1 MAYNDEALK
10 AKLSTLNETQESIVS
25 VSQWITFHRR
35 HADRIAQVWHARLRE
50 VPPPKRLNFIYLVN
64 DIVQNAKAR
73 RRPEFPNSFSPIIAE
88 AVQQAYRSS
97 TPEIQGKIRRV
108 VDVWKSRGVFEES
121 ILQAIQAR
129 IDDVDKSKATS
140 GKKTLMGNSLFSSS
154 SSTGMPKE
162 LESLGPLQTAVT
174 KADFTTKPLVD
185 TANSEHTKI
194 NDPNASRP
202 SPPVY
207 AASLSSLIKKLAS
220 AEAGL
225 NESIAA
231 RKALLAD
238 LRRLTEASEAALN
251 KDESQL
257 ADFTSKR
264 TTAETNKR
272 DVEDSIIR
280 GLAATPQED
289 EEHELSNDNR
299 PDVEELTPEPEDQP
313 HIPKQDSTPP
323 RNTNLQGI
331 LAGFGSSTD
340 STPTIPISP
349 PLNYS
354 ATAIPSTTNGTGP
367 SSSKKRK
374 LSHDQYTLTN
384 EASVPDLGEMGVTGF
399 DGTNETPQYAP
410 SYHYSATNYM
420 PMMGSATPDPQ
431 HTSTLEQDV
440 DALISS
446 SIPGGSTG

>member
-35 HADRIAQVWHARLRE
+35 HADRIAQVWHARLRD
-50 VPPPKRLNFIYLVN
+50 VPPPRRLNFIYLVN

-73 RRPEFPNSFSPIIAE
+73 RRPEFPNAFSPIIAE
-88 AVQQAYRSS
+88 AVQQSYRSS
-97 TPEIQGKIRRV
+97 TSDIQGKIRRV

-129 IDDVDKSKATS
+129 IDDVDKTKTTS

-174 KADFTTKPLVD
+174 KADITNKPLVD
-185 TANSEHTKI
+185 AASSEYSKI
-194 NDPNASRP
+194 NDPNVNQP

-225 NESIAA
+225 NETITA
-231 RKALLAD
+231 RKALIAD
-238 LRRLTEASEAALN
+238 LRRLTGASEQALA
-251 KDESQL
+251 KDEAQL
-257 ADFTSKR
+257 TDFTDKR
-264 TTAETNKR
+264 NTAETSKR

-280 GLAATPQED
+280 GLSTTPQED
-289 EEHELSNDNR
+289 EGDQNADGNR
-299 PDVEELTPEPEDQP
+299 PDVEELTPEPESTPIYTTQ
-313 HIPKQDSTPP
+313 QDPTPP
-323 RNTNLQGI
+323 RNPNLQGI
-331 LAGFGSSTD
+331 LAGFGSLED
-340 STPTIPISP
+340 SNPSIPMSP

-354 ATAIPSTTNGTGP
+354 NTPTNGSGP

-374 LSHDQYTLTN
+374 LSHDQYTLQN
-384 EASVPDLGEMGVTGF
+384 ESAVPDLGDMDVVAGYDAPKEPQQYPPVFGYNP
-399 DGTNETPQYAP
+399 NEYAP
-410 SYHYSATNYM
+410 ATA
-420 PMMGSATPDPQ
+420 SIVPDMQ
-431 HTSTLEQDV
+431 TTIEQDI
-440 DALISS
+440 DALINSRNS
-446 SIPGGSTG
+446 DAPAGQ